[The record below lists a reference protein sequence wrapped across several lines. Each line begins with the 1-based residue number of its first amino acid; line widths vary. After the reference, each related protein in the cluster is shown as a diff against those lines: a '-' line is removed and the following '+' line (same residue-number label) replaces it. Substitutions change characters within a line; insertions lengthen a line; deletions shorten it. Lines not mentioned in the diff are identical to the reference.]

1 MIEAKLQKHSPIPL
15 YDQLKSIL
23 VTEIKKGTFADG
35 PMPSEAKIGQQYH
48 VSRTTV
54 RLAMDALVKNG
65 YITRQSGRG
74 TFVIPIE
81 NRIFGSTFTSIYDD
95 FQAKDRDFETL
106 VTTFETRAAP
116 EKIAR
121 LFDLPSDH
129 DFYFTELVR
138 VTNREPFIIALVY
151 IPFSKTLE
159 ITADDFIEYGS
170 AINLLEERFGVSIV
184 GASRSLEAVLCNHHE
199 ADLLQIEVGAPL
211 LMTDTIVYN
220 DMGTPVYFA
229 KSKYRSDLYQYYIP
243 FLPREPIQSALVER
257 ELESPW
263 PI

>member
-1 MIEAKLQKHSPIPL
+1 MVKTKLQKHSPIPL

-23 VTEIKKGTFADG
+23 VAEIKKGTFDDG

-54 RLAMDALVKNG
+54 RLAMDALVKDG

-74 TFVIPIE
+74 TFVIPIK
-81 NRIFGSTFTSIYDD
+81 NRILGTMFISISDD
-95 FQAKDRDFETL
+95 FQAKGQN
-106 VTTFETRAAP
+106 FETRVTAFKIQSAP

-121 LFDLPSDH
+121 LFDLPPDH
-129 DFYFTELVR
+129 DFYFAELVR
-138 VTNREPFIIALVY
+138 ISNREPFIIALVY

-159 ITADDFIEYGS
+159 ITADDFREYGS

-211 LMTDTIVYN
+211 LMTNTIVYN
-220 DMGTPVYFA
+220 DMGNPVYFA

-243 FLPREPIQSALVER
+243 FLPREPIQSALIER
-257 ELESPW
+257 ELVSP
-263 PI
+263 